1 MTKKYRVTITETLK
15 RTVDVTAESK
25 EAAEQ
30 IVNDE
35 WYIGKHILIS
45 DDFTGVE
52 FEVNTI

>member
-1 MTKKYRVTITETLK
+1 MGSEMCIRD
-15 RTVDVTAESK
+15 RSK

-35 WYIGKHILIS
+35 WYIGKHILIA